1 MVDST
6 VHVDENVGGGSGA
19 GSAAGGAGAQ
29 TAAQLLQALA
39 QSQSDMKRAY
49 DQVISSLTENI
60 SKVAS
65 ISEDFAKKQ
74 DTNVDEAMA
83 GSNSVLAAN
92 QVTISNQSNN
102 NAMNSAHIAAT
113 RSQTHFDNLQAI
125 ISLQLAGASFNQNA
139 AQGYLAFNGHLQCG
153 NAANAK

>member
-1 MVDST
+1 
-6 VHVDENVGGGSGA
+6 
-19 GSAAGGAGAQ
+19 
-29 TAAQLLQALA
+29 
-39 QSQSDMKRAY
+39 MKRAY

-83 GSNSVLAAN
+83 GSNSVLAAS
-92 QVTISNQSNN
+92 QVTIANQSNN
-102 NAMNSAHIAAT
+102 NAMYASHIAMS

-125 ISLQLAGASFNQNA
+125 VSLNLAGAAFNQNV

-153 NAANAK
+153 AATNAK